1 MQYFPLKNKHVSEE
15 KHLKLIANGTPIL
28 IGLEPHG
35 VLPLQMAA
43 IADYYLFD
51 GAIRTARDHECFKN
65 EEERQRLRDAFA
77 VSSAFA
83 SSSIFYVPL
92 VRHLW
97 PWLGL
102 DPISRYHVKK
112 VLSNGGVAIIVP
124 GGVSEVLKMEK
135 EREVVYLRKR
145 YGFVKIAI
153 QSGAALMPAYA
164 FGATRTYSW
173 WRLGPPLMTK
183 KLAERIS
190 KILLFAP
197 IVFWGRFFGP
207 CPRRGR
213 VVTVYGPPI
222 EVKQTDEPTQEYVR
236 EVLDKFIEEL
246 EKVYRENRD
255 EFGYKGVELVV
266 E

>member
-1 MQYFPLKNKHVSEE
+1 
-15 KHLKLIANGTPIL
+15 
-28 IGLEPHG
+28 
-35 VLPLQMAA
+35 
-43 IADYYLFD
+43 
-51 GAIRTARDHECFKN
+51 
-65 EEERQRLRDAFA
+65 
-77 VSSAFA
+77 
-83 SSSIFYVPL
+83 
-92 VRHLW
+92 
-97 PWLGL
+97 
-102 DPISRYHVKK
+102 
-112 VLSNGGVAIIVP
+112 
-124 GGVSEVLKMEK
+124 
-135 EREVVYLRKR
+135 
-145 YGFVKIAI
+145 
-153 QSGAALMPAYA
+153 MPAYA